1 MVGAH
6 PSRAIYTI
14 TVQTSSVTV
23 PAGVFNHTNGGVQ
36 DVGTSIGSIY
46 STAKVHNIVYMLLAS
61 GFSFKFHQK
70 RFLYSLEIHPAFMCW
85 AVKKLNEKPF

>member
-1 MVGAH
+1 MGAH

-23 PAGVFNHTNGGVQ
+23 PAGVFNHTNEELRASERPLEASARLQ
-36 DVGTSIGSIY
+36 RCTIWSICCWPR
-46 STAKVHNIVYMLLAS
+46 
-61 GFSFKFHQK
+61 GFFKFHQK
-70 RFLYSLEIHPAFMCW
+70 RFLYSLEIHRAFMCW